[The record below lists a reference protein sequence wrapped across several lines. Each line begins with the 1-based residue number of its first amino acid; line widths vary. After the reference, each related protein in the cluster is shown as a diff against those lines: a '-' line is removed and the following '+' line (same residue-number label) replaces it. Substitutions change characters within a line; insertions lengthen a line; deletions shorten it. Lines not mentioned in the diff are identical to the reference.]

1 MEAGGQAQRSGTNLH
16 GELALG
22 GRPTV
27 SCLKGRMAGKG
38 CIQAAVNIP
47 GPHTARAGSA
57 HSGSI

>member
-1 MEAGGQAQRSGTNLH
+1 MEPGGQAQRSGTNLN

-27 SCLKGRMAGKG
+27 SLKGRVAGIG

-47 GPHTARAGSA
+47 GPHVARAGSS